1 MILETATVV
10 AIEPQALWVD
20 AVQKSACDTCSAQ
33 KGCGTQVLSKLTGK
47 TTRIRV
53 LAQSDQ
59 LQKISVGEQVTIAIP
74 EDVVVMASVLVYLL
88 PIFSSLLALWLVPTE
103 SDLTSLISASVGL
116 LAGGIA
122 VRWHSVKTRHNPRLN
137 PVLYKGD
144 TDRQMLNFT

>member
-10 AIEPQALWVD
+10 ALEPQALWVD

-53 LAQSDQ
+53 LADHDQ
-59 LQKISVGEQVTIAIP
+59 LKSISVGDQVTIAIP

-88 PIFSSLLALWLVPTE
+88 PILCSLLALWLTPGE
-103 SDLTSLISASVGL
+103 SDIATFSSALAGL
-116 LAGGIA
+116 LLGAFI
-122 VRWHSVKTRHNPRLN
+122 VRMHSIKTRHNPRLN
-137 PVLYKGD
+137 PVLHSGN
-144 TDRQMLNFT
+144 TDRQKLYFT